1 MAAPRLRPAQPG
13 DAELLAR
20 LNTAL
25 HAVHLRERPDFF
37 RAPRPAE
44 VEEWF
49 RCLLA
54 KPSTR
59 CWIAELDD
67 RGAGCPRETS
77 AVGYL
82 LMTEHRR
89 PENVFCRER
98 HWHEI
103 DHIGVEEAFR
113 GQGIGS
119 ALLQT
124 ALAAA
129 AETGT
134 NDVELASW
142 SFNSAAHTLFQRSGF
157 NPRLLRFDTRP
168 LSR

>member
-1 MAAPRLRPAQPG
+1 MMAAPRLRSAQPC
-13 DAELLAR
+13 DAGLLAR
-20 LNTAL
+20 LNATL

-37 RAPRPAE
+37 KAPRLAE

-49 RCLLA
+49 RGLLD

-59 CWIAELDD
+59 CWIAEVD
-67 RGAGCPRETS
+67 AS

-82 LMTEHRR
+82 LMTEHQR

-113 GQGIGS
+113 GQGIAR
-119 ALLQT
+119 ALLET
-124 ALAAA
+124 ALAVATQ
-129 AETGT
+129 TGT

-142 SFNSAAHTLFQRSGF
+142 SFNSGAHALFERCGF
-157 NPRLLRFDTRP
+157 RPRLLRFDLR
-168 LSR
+168 SAR